1 MNTEAMDAAPAAS
14 ESSLQLDRRHFLKAS
29 AAAAGGLM
37 LCLYHRPADAQYG
50 AFGRPAPIVPSAFI
64 HVGTDDTVTLTIH
77 KPENG
82 QGAET
87 AIAQLLAD
95 DLEADWSRVRT
106 QFAPIA
112 PIYGGPLQGTFGSM
126 AVRTSWEP
134 MRRTGAAAREM
145 LVQAAAAHWGV
156 AASACRAENG
166 TVVNTRTGARL
177 RYGEVAAAAAKLP
190 VPPDAKLKAP
200 SEFRFIGKP
209 IPRRDTRAKIHGE
222 ATYGIDMHVP
232 GMAYAV
238 VARCPVPG
246 GKVRSFDADKAKA
259 VRGVQDVLEIPQGIA
274 VVADNT
280 WAAIEGRRALKIDW
294 DEGPNAALTSAGIRH
309 KLWDL
314 SARRGGAVAVDK
326 GAGAAAATQNAKTV
340 EAVYEAPYLAHA
352 MMEPLNALAVLGQDR
367 CEIWTGTQIPGVVHS
382 AAVKASGLQADQV
395 KVHTL
400 YMGGSFGGRGGGEAA
415 AEAIEVAK
423 RVGKPVKVQWTRED
437 DIQHDR
443 YRPASCVRLAAGLDE
458 TGRLMALTGRVA
470 CSSFAGLRNGVDREA
485 VAGLADLHYD
495 IPNLYFEYHEP
506 GIGIPTNY
514 WRSVGHSQ
522 NTFFAESFMDEL
534 AEAAGQ
540 DPVEFRRKLLAK
552 EPRLLGV
559 LNLAAEQ
566 AGWGKPLPAG
576 RFHGCAVVN
585 CFGSYNA
592 QVAEVSLENGKPRVH
607 RVVSAVDCGRA
618 VNPHGVEQQMRGAIV
633 YGLSAALRGEITIE
647 HGRTQQSN
655 FDTYEPLRMNE
666 MPVIEVHIVPSDE
679 APGGMGEV
687 GTPAIAPAVTNA
699 LYRATG
705 KRLRRLPIE
714 V

>member
-1 MNTEAMDAAPAAS
+1 MNAQRTNVDAA
-14 ESSLQLDRRHFLKAS
+14 LQLDRRHFLKGS
-29 AAAAGGLM
+29 AAAAGGLV
-37 LCLYHRPADAQYG
+37 LGLYRLPADAQAG
-50 AFGRPAPIVPSAFI
+50 PFGHAAPIEPSAFI
-64 HVGTDDTVTLTIH
+64 HVGTDGTVTLTIH

-95 DLEADWSRVRT
+95 ELEADWSRVRT
-106 QFAPIA
+106 VFAPIA

-126 AVRTSWEP
+126 GVRTSWEP

-156 AASACRAENG
+156 PASACRAENG
-166 TVVNTRTGARL
+166 FVVNTRVGARL
-177 RYGEVAAAAAKLP
+177 PYGRLADAAAKLP
-190 VPPDAKLKAP
+190 VPPHAKLKAP
-200 SEFRFIGKP
+200 GEFRYIGKP
-209 IPRRDTRAKIHGE
+209 IPRRDTAAKIHGK
-222 ATYGIDMHVP
+222 ATYGIDIHVP
-232 GMAYAV
+232 GMVYAV

-246 GKVRSFDADKAKA
+246 GRVRSFDAAKA
-259 VRGVQDVLEIPQGIA
+259 RAVPGVVDVVQIPQGVA
-274 VVADNT
+274 VVARHT
-280 WAAIEGRRALKIDW
+280 WAAIQGRKALEIEW
-294 DEGPNAALTSAGIRH
+294 DEGPNAALSSAGIRH
-309 KLWDL
+309 KLRDL

-326 GAGAAAATQNAKTV
+326 GVGAIAAIQAAKTV

-352 MMEPLNALAVLGQDR
+352 MMEPLNALAVLGDGR

-382 AAVKASGLQADQV
+382 AAVKASGLAADRV

-415 AEAIEVAK
+415 AEAVEVAK

-458 TGRLMALTGRVA
+458 TGTLTAFTGRVA
-470 CSSFAGLRNGVDREA
+470 CSSFAGLHNGVDREA
-485 VAGLADLHYD
+485 VAGLADVRYA

-522 NTFFAESFMDEL
+522 NTFFAESFIDEL
-534 AEAAGQ
+534 ADAAGQ
-540 DPVEFRRKLLAK
+540 DPVAFRRKLLAK
-552 EPRLLGV
+552 EPRLLAV
-559 LNLAAEQ
+559 LNLAAEK
-566 AGWGKPLPAG
+566 AGWGKPLAAG
-576 RFHGCAVVN
+576 RFHGVAVVH

-592 QVAEVSLENGKPRVH
+592 QIAEVSVEDGKPRVH

-647 HGRTQQSN
+647 HGRTQQAN
-655 FDTYEPLRMNE
+655 FDTYEPLRMKE
-666 MPVIEVHIVPSDE
+666 MPVVEVHVVPSD
-679 APGGMGEV
+679 APPGGMGEV

-705 KRLRRLPIE
+705 KRVRRLPIGA
-714 V
+714 